1 VRLVELQENLL
12 HKNDSPPEV
21 RLYEYAFIL
30 YVQTQRVAIESL
42 RNFAHYYDLLFLKLT
57 RDGST

>member
-1 VRLVELQENLL
+1 MRLVELQENPL
-12 HKNDSPPEV
+12 HKNDSAPEV

-30 YVQTQRVAIESL
+30 YVQTQRFTIESL
-42 RNFAHYYDLLFLKLT
+42 RNFARYSDLILLKLT